1 MVKTKR
7 SKGTSCCS
15 AQPQLPSALQ
25 LHIVSLLPPNDRA
38 LSARLAFRDLRADL
52 SKPEHCTAHL
62 SQPLPPHAAP
72 WAVAAGMQHVR
83 QLRFRH
89 KLQLLSTAAASG
101 SEVNLEVALQLLQPS
116 IFPNALSRKSG
127 ATAYRSPSDAA
138 VEAGHVQLLGWLQR
152 RCPGLLRPE
161 DTLVAAAK
169 HCHLDGLKAAY
180 EALNS
185 LDFVPDYQGMLD
197 AAAESTTPD
206 AVAKVEW
213 VLSTEP
219 DLCLLQLSTAAAAA
233 RSGDLARL
241 QYLYRRGCNMV
252 ENPFEENPER
262 WPCLLSSALQH
273 ADLAMVQWLV
283 DEAGCELP
291 DADGD
296 DWNADDDDW
305 SADGDDWSDSQWR
318 KMAEA
323 AARGPGAAAKLRWLQ
338 ERGAPSL
345 DGGSWSRLA
354 GLGIEA
360 GRVEVLEH
368 LLSTVGPG
376 GVSKDA
382 PTLAAS
388 AGNVAALGLLHKAG
402 FQFTS
407 EAYKA
412 AAGCGKVA
420 AVRWLAREAGVSAAG
435 LELLA
440 VVSSWPSVA
449 PKDSRDLL
457 EAVQVLVGEAGCRE
471 WDTEGVVQAAARRGD
486 LALVQ
491 YLLQQP
497 GCQLPD
503 WSMFVAA
510 AETGCEAL
518 LEWLAAEHPSC
529 LVIHRGVSPY
539 VKPAVCGDRATL
551 TALRRLGVPWGTE
564 GLVAEV
570 VNGSAV
576 LYRCS
581 EEGVLRWLV
590 EQGAP
595 VGSKEDVEGALS
607 GAWGGLNADAMA
619 WLRGLVAGG
628 SPAAGR

>member
-1 MVKTKR
+1 MGKNKR

-52 SKPEHCTAHL
+52 SKPKHCTAHL

-89 KLQLLSTAAASG
+89 KLQLLSTAATSG
-101 SEVNLEVALQLLQPS
+101 SEVNLEVSLQLLQPS
-116 IFPNALSRKSG
+116 IFPSALSSRSG
-127 ATAYRSPSDAA
+127 ATVYWNPSPSVAA
-138 VEAGHVQLLGWLQR
+138 VEAGHTQLLGWLQR
-152 RCPGLLRPE
+152 RCLGLLRPE
-161 DTLVAAAK
+161 ATLEAAAK
-169 HCHLDGLKAAY
+169 HCNLDGLQAAY
-180 EALNS
+180 KALKRS
-185 LDFVPDYQGMLD
+185 CSIPDYQSLLD

-206 AVAKVEW
+206 AVAKIEW
-213 VLSTEP
+213 VLCTQP

-233 RSGDLARL
+233 RTGDLARL
-241 QYLYRRGCNMV
+241 QYLYEHGCDMV
-252 ENPFEENPER
+252 SNPFVEDAEK
-262 WPCLLSSALQH
+262 WPCVPESALQH
-273 ADLAMVQWLV
+273 ADLAVVQWLV
-283 DEAGCELP
+283 DEAGCSLP
-291 DADGD
+291 DANGEG
-296 DWNADDDDW
+296 WRWWPW
-305 SADGDDWSDSQWR
+305 S
-318 KMAEA
+318 KLPEA
-323 AARGPGAAAKLRWLQ
+323 AARGPGAVAKLRWLQ
-338 ERGAPSL
+338 ERGAPPL
-345 DGGSWSRLA
+345 DGASWSRLA

-360 GRVEVLEH
+360 GRVEILEH
-368 LLSTVGPG
+368 LLSTSGPG

-388 AGNVAALGLLHKAG
+388 SGNVAALGLLRKAG

-412 AAGCGKVA
+412 AAKRGRVA

-435 LELLA
+435 LELCT
-440 VVSSWPSVA
+440 VVSSWRSVT

-491 YLLQQP
+491 YLLQHP

-503 WSMFVAA
+503 WHVFVAA
-510 AETGCEAL
+510 AESGCEAL

-529 LVIHRGVSPY
+529 LVMHPGVSPY
-539 VKPAVCGDRATL
+539 LRPAVCGDRATL
-551 TALRRLGVPWGTE
+551 TALRRLGVPWGAQ

-570 VNGSAV
+570 VQLG
-576 LYRCS
+576 CS

-595 VGSKEDVEGALS
+595 VGSREDMERALLGARRRGLS
-607 GAWGGLNADAMA
+607 GEAMA

-628 SPAAGR
+628 PPAAGR